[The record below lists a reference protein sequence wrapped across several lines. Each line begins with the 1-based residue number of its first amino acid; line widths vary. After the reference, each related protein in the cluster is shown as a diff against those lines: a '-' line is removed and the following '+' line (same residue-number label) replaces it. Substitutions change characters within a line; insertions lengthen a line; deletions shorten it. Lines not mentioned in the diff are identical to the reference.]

1 MCLSVCGGV
10 CVCFFTTSALVLIVV
25 FVAVACYCFC
35 ERPAVACVASA
46 LITTFTDAHIHSH
59 MHMHVHAHMRSVSL
73 CSLGLV
79 LSLFCRPPNCVSTH
93 TQTHLCCRPF
103 VSACFYTHCVL
114 NVYPYEMLLS
124 LSLSLFAGISRMQES
139 VLCSVSFSLF
149 HSLAPTCRI
158 LLLDFT
164 LFSYTFACFTHYA
177 SRHFS
182 GSTSSRGLL
191 LQPALLLRCRVNL
204 RSCLR
209 LLLLVLLFLCM
220 SRIFAASRLLRLCGD
235 RYHDVISHCAHKR
248 DIHFLHVYVYL
259 PVCVCVTLCYVSV
272 CATLLPLHFF

>member
-1 MCLSVCGGV
+1 M
-10 CVCFFTTSALVLIVV
+10 
-25 FVAVACYCFC
+25 
-35 ERPAVACVASA
+35 
-46 LITTFTDAHIHSH
+46 
-59 MHMHVHAHMRSVSL
+59 
-73 CSLGLV
+73 
-79 LSLFCRPPNCVSTH
+79 
-93 TQTHLCCRPF
+93 
-103 VSACFYTHCVL
+103 
-114 NVYPYEMLLS
+114 
-124 LSLSLFAGISRMQES
+124 
-139 VLCSVSFSLF
+139 CSVSFSLF

-248 DIHFLHVYVYL
+248 DIHFLHVL
-259 PVCVCVTLCYVSV
+259 CICLCVCALRYVTLVSV
-272 CATLLPLHFF
+272 RLCCRCTFFKWGSLRLSVCQSVCLPLLLPLFDPPHIRLCVYLLS